1 MDASTLLN
9 SLIFALSG
17 VVVGWLLQLLTSEIK
32 ERREIHRSVSMAAAA
47 IFGRL
52 KKMLMAKQK
61 GDNQIFNDEKYHLG
75 QDSDRF
81 LQAISRRSKIKLG
94 EMEIYEEL
102 SALLIGVEPEE
113 FIVDRIT
120 KLIEDVKQL
129 IIYAA

>member
-81 LQAISRRSKIKLG
+81 LQALSRRNKIKQG
-94 EMEIYEEL
+94 EMKIYEEL
-102 SALLIGVEPEE
+102 SALLIGIEPEE
-113 FIVDRIT
+113 YIVDQIT

>member
-1 MDASTLLN
+1 MDASTLLY
-9 SLIFALSG
+9 SLILALSG

-52 KKMLMAKQK
+52 MKMLMAKQK

-81 LQAISRRSKIKLG
+81 LQAISRRSKIKQG
-94 EMEIYEEL
+94 EMKIYEEL

-113 FIVDRIT
+113 FIVDQII
-120 KLIEDVKQL
+120 KLVEDVKQL

>member
-1 MDASTLLN
+1 MDAST
-9 SLIFALSG
+9 
-17 VVVGWLLQLLTSEIK
+17 TSEIK

-61 GDNQIFNDEKYHLG
+61 GDNQIYNDEKYHLG

-81 LQAISRRSKIKLG
+81 LQALSRRNKIKQG
-94 EMEIYEEL
+94 EMKIYEEL
-102 SALLIGVEPEE
+102 SALLIGIEPEE
-113 FIVDRIT
+113 YIVDQIT